1 MRAGEGSRRGGCR
14 GVAARA
20 NRLCEIGFHEKACAA
35 LRARA
40 GARRGATPSE
50 VFAPCSGESRRWR
63 WRHRELQLT
72 TGRPSHGSLFS
83 FLHRELGLSKGAAYY
98 RKVAAELV
106 QRFPEVIAPLRD
118 GRLCFTSVVE
128 LAKVLTPRGSSSAR
142 PGWAG
147 SRAVW
152 AGPRSP
158 SPHRHRRLMAPP
170 SCVERHEAR
179 CRRRAGQTPPCDARR
194 AFQAA
199 DDSSLLDRTPSPRA
213 SARLG

>member
-40 GARRGATPSE
+40 RARRGATPSE
-50 VFAPCSGESRRWR
+50 VFAPCSGESRSGESRRWR

-158 SPHRHRRLMAPP
+158 SPHRHRRLMRHPLAL
-170 SCVERHEAR
+170 SVTRRDAVAERGRLLPA
-179 CRRRAGQTPPCDARR
+179 
-194 AFQAA
+194 
-199 DDSSLLDRTPSPRA
+199 LLDVRSRP
-213 SARLG
+213 